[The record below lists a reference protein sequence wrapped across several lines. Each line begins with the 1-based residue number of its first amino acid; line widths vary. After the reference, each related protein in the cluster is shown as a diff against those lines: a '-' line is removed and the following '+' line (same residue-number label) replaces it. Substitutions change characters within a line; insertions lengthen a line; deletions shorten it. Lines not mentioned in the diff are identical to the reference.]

1 MGKQVKSVYDQSWW
15 MYRQAS
21 MIQPFKLREMSMVHF
36 QSNSDRRQFLVQ
48 SSGAVLG
55 AAGLSFFGVL
65 PRVSRAEA
73 SLETGRVIYK
83 GQIEPLVELIETT
96 DRGQL
101 LEKVAEKIRSGTS
114 YQEVLSALLLAGV
127 RNVQPRPSVGFKFH
141 TVLVVNSCHLASL
154 HGPDE
159 DRWLPIFWAL
169 DYFKSAQADE
179 ARQSG
184 WQMQA
189 VDEARVPAPEQAR
202 SLFVDAMERWD
213 VEQAD
218 VATAALVRSSGSNE
232 LFDLY
237 ANYAARDFRS
247 IGHKAIFLANAWR
260 TLQVIGWQNA
270 EPVLRSLTFAILN
283 HEGDGDPS
291 QHDYEADR
299 PWRTNDPLAGE
310 IPIEWQSGEL
320 NSTATRDLIAA
331 MHRDSAG
338 DVSKAAQQAIVDGVN
353 PQSIWDAVFVSAG
366 ELLMRQPGIVGLHG
380 LTTANA
386 VHFIYQ
392 QTRDENLRKRLV
404 LQACAF
410 NPLFRGAA
418 EGRGSLKQ
426 LSFAQWKERSD
437 TPTNE
442 LSELSEN
449 ISRDKM
455 KASIQV
461 RDYLNGGNNPYEL
474 IDEARR
480 QVFLRGRNT
489 HDYKYSSAVLED
501 FNSVSPEWR
510 NDFLALSV
518 FNLKGS
524 GDSMSN
530 LVERTR
536 EALQS

>member
-1 MGKQVKSVYDQSWW
+1 M
-15 MYRQAS
+15 
-21 MIQPFKLREMSMVHF
+21 
-36 QSNSDRRQFLVQ
+36 
-48 SSGAVLG
+48 
-55 AAGLSFFGVL
+55 
-65 PRVSRAEA
+65 
-73 SLETGRVIYK
+73 ETGRVVYK
-83 GQIEPLVELIETT
+83 GQIEPLVKLIENTE
-96 DRGQL
+96 RRQL
-101 LEKVAEKIRSGTS
+101 LEKVADRIRSGTS

-179 ARQSG
+179 ARKSG

-189 VDEARVPAPEQAR
+189 VDESRVPAPEKAR
-202 SLFVDAMERWD
+202 SLFVDAMETWD

-218 VATAALVRSSGSNE
+218 VATAALVRSCGSNE

-237 ANYAARDFRS
+237 ANYAVRDFRS

-260 TLQVIGWQNA
+260 TLQVIEWQNA

-283 HEGDGDPS
+283 HEGDGNPAES
-291 QHDYEADR
+291 DYEVDR
-299 PWRTNDPLAGE
+299 PWRANEPLASE
-310 IPIEWQSGEL
+310 IPIDWQSGDL
-320 NSTATRDLIAA
+320 SGTVTRELIAS
-331 MHRDSAG
+331 MRQDSPV
-338 DVSKAAQQAIVDGVN
+338 DVSKSAQQAIIDGVN
-353 PQSIWDAVFVSAG
+353 PQSVWDAVFVSAG

-386 VHFIYQ
+386 VHYLYQ
-392 QTRDENLRKRLV
+392 QTRDASLRKRLL

-410 NPLFRGAA
+410 NPLFRGSA
-418 EGRGSLKQ
+418 EGRGNLKQ
-426 LSFAQWKERSD
+426 LSYSEWKEQSED
-437 TPTNE
+437 STNE

-455 KASIQV
+455 KASLQV
-461 RDYLNGGNNPYEL
+461 REYLNRGNNPYEL

-530 LVERTR
+530 LVDRTR
-536 EALQS
+536 DALQS